1 MATPAA
7 FSRLQLAAALL
18 EYDNDPDNP
27 DAPQVNAKESAIF
40 VNLRRPAPPPRVL
53 QQHQDEDEDEDV
65 PLSHKVQTQ
74 HADNRKSMV
83 ASLVNVEQE
92 DPERAADDEMLSS
105 WGLEGLVEKKE
116 EKKDKRPAHLNL
128 DKFTT
133 IDLDEPRE
141 PPSRA
146 LSAMLPNPHGPPT
159 PTDVNTSPIQRYPPK
174 RPLSMGDMDG
184 LVIGVSPERRRKSPE
199 VIDYRRSMAGTL
211 DFTNPAPKSPGEAD
225 GIQDLLAFPAKDT
238 PKSTPAKESPNP
250 FTIPL
255 PETTRRS
262 RFDPK
267 AVSEDRRLS
276 IGSMGQLADQGNRE
290 DEVDL
295 DDDPKDSSTNYLGS
309 NLPDS
314 RQRTYSMGTIPTQA
328 MLDADE
334 PSPLPSP
341 AAPES
346 KRLTRLDL
354 LRPKVLVMP
363 SPLQDQHAGPSR
375 KKTRDGF
382 FTTDDGGF
390 PLPIG
395 SRPEVRPGLAPLA
408 GSGSNPRL
416 SMSLSQLTFRQ
427 SLMVG
432 GQRDPSY
439 ADIERNLR
447 TAAEEGERADQGWS
461 EEEDEDKELRPAG
474 KLYGKSLIDNL
485 EARKAV
491 IKGKQRVFTGDQR
504 PAMMQ
509 RAGANRSSTLIDP
522 SSLNSRPTTQ
532 YLHPSQVQEDVR
544 RKRASG
550 APLVDF
556 SSEMPPGP
564 NSRPSMPATRSV
576 FGVDKVWERE
586 LAKMKAIEEQEKKE
600 QAKLEALDAR
610 LEDRRHQAALPRN
623 NPANVD
629 PRTSALLPQP
639 EHISPLMPTPPLD
652 EPNSDDERRPPLGNR
667 RESAASL

>member
-18 EYDNDPDNP
+18 EYDNDSDNP
-27 DAPQVNAKESAIF
+27 DAPRVNAKESAIF

-53 QQHQDEDEDEDV
+53 QQQLDDDEDEDV
-65 PLSHKVQTQ
+65 PLSHAVQTR
-74 HADNRKSMV
+74 HVEGPKSMA
-83 ASLVNVEQE
+83 ASLVNVDME
-92 DPERAADDEMLSS
+92 DAERVADDEMLSS
-105 WGLEGLVEKKE
+105 WGLDGLVEKE
-116 EKKDKRPAHLNL
+116 EKKKDKRPSQLNL
-128 DKFTT
+128 DKFATLN
-133 IDLDEPRE
+133 LDEDRE

-146 LSAMLPNPHGPPT
+146 LSVMLPNPHGPPT
-159 PTDVNTSPIQRYPPK
+159 PTDVNESPIQRYPPK
-174 RPLSMGDMDG
+174 RPLSTGDMDG
-184 LVIGVSPERRRKSPE
+184 LVIGVSPERRMKSPE
-199 VIDYRRSMAGTL
+199 VIDYRRSMAVTL
-211 DFTNPAPKSPGEAD
+211 DFTPPPPDHPVEGDASQE
-225 GIQDLLAFPAKDT
+225 LLAFPSKVT
-238 PKSTPAKESPNP
+238 PKSTPAEEAPNP
-250 FTIPL
+250 FAVPL
-255 PETTRRS
+255 PESTRRS

-267 AVSEDRRLS
+267 AASEERRLS
-276 IGSMGQLADQGNRE
+276 IGSMGQLADQEEQEE
-290 DEVDL
+290 DEE
-295 DDDPKDSSTNYLGS
+295 PPQGSSANYLGS
-309 NLPDS
+309 DLPDS
-314 RQRTYSMGTIPTQA
+314 RARTHSMGTVPTQA
-328 MLDADE
+328 MLDAEE

-341 AAPES
+341 APEA

-363 SPLQDQHAGPSR
+363 SPLQERKAGSS

-395 SRPEVRPGLAPLA
+395 SRPETRPGISPLA
-408 GSGSNPRL
+408 GSVSNPRI

-439 ADIERNLR
+439 VDIDRNLR
-447 TAAEEGERADQGWS
+447 TAAEDGERADQEWS

-491 IKGKQRVFTGDQR
+491 IKGKQRVFTGDSR

-509 RAGANRSSTLIDP
+509 RPGITRSSTLIDP

-532 YLHPSQVQEDVR
+532 YLTPSQVQEDVR

-556 SSEMPPGP
+556 SSETPPGP
-564 NSRPSMPATRSV
+564 NSRP
-576 FGVDKVWERE
+576 
-586 LAKMKAIEEQEKKE
+586 
-600 QAKLEALDAR
+600 
-610 LEDRRHQAALPRN
+610 
-623 NPANVD
+623 
-629 PRTSALLPQP
+629 
-639 EHISPLMPTPPLD
+639 
-652 EPNSDDERRPPLGNR
+652 
-667 RESAASL
+667 